1 MTLDLTKISLE
12 LDALAGETLERKS
25 TDALRE
31 LAMAYHAVESYDLAA
46 RLRTAKTSWLL
57 AHPAAAFQFTSVA
70 PEPPTDY
77 TLVASDGSFILPDRH
92 SPARFFVINIGK
104 VVLRYG
110 SDPFAEIE
118 AEPNLFFGE
127 DGLYVPDNVRRI
139 PVNGAVL
146 GFKRAAEELE
156 SVARVAVTQESPT
169 VALQD
174 GTLILWGLESQAEP
188 VVNWVLA
195 QYLHA
200 LDTLKNRGI
209 PVASYISYP
218 ASNDVVNSVRV
229 SVCDYPDRGI
239 PVNCDHCRGRISTE
253 NHRPAC
259 DILPDV
265 NDRFM
270 FEQVARLRPGERTQ
284 VFASSSKILD
294 LYGPDHAVHFMYINS
309 GSEIGRVE
317 MPRWVAQDEAKLNL
331 VHSTIYE
338 QCTLGRGYPSALQE
352 AHEIA
357 AIRPDERNA
366 VETLVEEALARR
378 GLVYR
383 RSGKAESKRG
393 RFV

>member
-31 LAMAYHAVESYDLAA
+31 LAMAYHAVDSYDLAA

-239 PVNCDHCRGRISTE
+239 RSTAIIVE
-253 NHRPAC
+253 VESRPKTT
-259 DILPDV
+259 D
-265 NDRFM
+265 
-270 FEQVARLRPGERTQ
+270 LRVTSFPT
-284 VFASSSKILD
+284 
-294 LYGPDHAVHFMYINS
+294 
-309 GSEIGRVE
+309 
-317 MPRWVAQDEAKLNL
+317 
-331 VHSTIYE
+331 STIDSCLNRSHDCDQE
-338 QCTLGRGYPSALQE
+338 SERRPLPVRRRFSICTGRTMPS
-352 AHEIA
+352 ISC
-357 AIRPDERNA
+357 
-366 VETLVEEALARR
+366 T
-378 GLVYR
+378 
-383 RSGKAESKRG
+383 
-393 RFV
+393 